1 MAIEETRATVAYL
14 REHRPEPEFVVS
26 MRTRWDPLIDA
37 RDDILIQL
45 DAYREAGVGHVVAEP
60 AQRTVDDYLR
70 SIEALAEI
78 FDAAGVTMQR

>member
-1 MAIEETRATVAYL
+1 
-14 REHRPEPEFVVS
+14 

-45 DAYREAGVGHVVAEP
+45 DSYRDAGVGHVVAEP
-60 AQRTVDDYLR
+60 AQRTADDYLR

-78 FDAAGVTMQR
+78 FAGAGVTMTP